1 MMIMR
6 KNHPWELVIGELID
20 ENSPNSGW
28 HKKKPRIAIM
38 IVNNDDLRA
47 GTLGIMEIAI
57 GKFNTAQYKTIEEV
71 MRMFEG
77 GWAKIAVKTGVITAF
92 LLKITATNTATN
104 CPMI

>member
-1 MMIMR
+1 
-6 KNHPWELVIGELID
+6 
-20 ENSPNSGW
+20 
-28 HKKKPRIAIM
+28 M

-77 GWAKIAVKTGVITAF
+77 G
-92 LLKITATNTATN
+92 
-104 CPMI
+104 